1 MPGLSPTSLSPSCS
15 GWVYLGN
22 RWASDQIPSHAGT
35 HPLGPTQPLIQAAL
49 RCGQHHVAAVCAG
62 AMNAFHLLQTFLC
75 LPAWPQRVGDTQN
88 PTKPMKQEEGPGQAL
103 GSPLGAAVPSHCSCS
118 SAHRQEGPWACPLW
132 RCWSA
137 LGPVVAVVS
146 DGPSL
151 LGSSLVCLQ
160 RPQPS
165 GSAADRA
172 PC

>member
-22 RWASDQIPSHAGT
+22 RWASDQIPNHAGT

-103 GSPLGAAVPSHCSCS
+103 GSPGRRDAFPGAGAV
-118 SAHRQEGPWACPLW
+118 GL
-132 RCWSA
+132 A
-137 LGPVVAVVS
+137 L
-146 DGPSL
+146 
-151 LGSSLVCLQ
+151 
-160 RPQPS
+160 PS
-165 GSAADRA
+165 GWTFGLKTPVLRQWLLPGPLASQNHRVDLETGV
-172 PC
+172 PG